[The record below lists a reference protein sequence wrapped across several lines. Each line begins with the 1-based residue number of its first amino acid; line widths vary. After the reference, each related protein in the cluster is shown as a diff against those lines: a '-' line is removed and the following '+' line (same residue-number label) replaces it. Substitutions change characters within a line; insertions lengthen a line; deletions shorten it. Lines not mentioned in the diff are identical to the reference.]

1 MEIIMKDDEPIC
13 CVQDM
18 VNIALDLQEKE
29 GGTIYFRGQE
39 YIDDKGNK
47 LQLLP
52 TIGRPHYFVGQ
63 PLEYDIESERN
74 LLHRFCRW
82 TYLESKRVLGDWE
95 TLFLARSHGL
105 PVRLLDWT
113 SNPLGALYF
122 AAKCEEVRGDAAVWA
137 IVKKNE
143 NEIKEIDLLR
153 EEPKTTREEP
163 KTTIEDD
170 ELYYQ
175 RADDLPTSCRNKI
188 GNLSFKDLQNPLRL
202 KGVRLLY
209 PFYSS
214 PRMIVQNCFF
224 TIQDNPWS
232 PLENYEG
239 RNQEEY
245 IEINKIFEWKVLKEY
260 RWEIITQL
268 ERLGIN
274 NRTLF
279 PDLDGLAKGLWQLE
293 IVRKHSSLTDKQQ

>member
-1 MEIIMKDDEPIC
+1 MEIIIKDDKPIC
-13 CVQDM
+13 CMQDM
-18 VNIALDLQEKE
+18 TEIVLHLQENE
-29 GGTIYFRGQE
+29 GRKIYFRGQDYGDAE
-39 YIDDKGNK
+39 GNK

-52 TIGRPHYFVGQ
+52 TIGRPHRFVGQ
-63 PLEYDIESERN
+63 QLEYDIESERN

-82 TYLESKRVLGDWE
+82 TYLESKRILGDWE
-95 TLFLARSHGL
+95 ALFLARSHGL

-137 IVKKNE
+137 IILKNE

-153 EEPKTTREEP
+153 EENKT
-163 KTTIEDD
+163 KIENDG
-170 ELYYQ
+170 LYYQ
-175 RADDLPTSCRNKI
+175 EEEGLPTLCGNKT
-188 GNLSFKDLQNPLRL
+188 GNLSFKDLQKPLRL

-232 PLENYEG
+232 PLENYKG

-245 IEINKIFEWKVLKEY
+245 IDIKKIFMWKVPETF

-268 ERLGIN
+268 ERFGIN
-274 NRTLF
+274 NRILF

-293 IVRKHSSLTDKQQ
+293 IIRKHSQLTDKK